1 MGPIHFKE
9 IFKEKIWGGQNLSKL
24 LGKQLP
30 AGKKIGESWELS
42 DFGQDLSVVADGEF
56 AGEDLTRLLAKH
68 SHQITGREGV
78 REFGLLFKFLDAVER
93 LSVQVHPHKHEA
105 WYILEARPGAKLY
118 LGLKEGV
125 DRRHFEAAVA
135 EGTVEQCL
143 ASIEPHRG
151 ECYYLPAGLTH
162 ALGAGLVVAEI
173 QTSEQITYRVY
184 DWNRGRP
191 IQVQLSLETIN
202 FQARPE
208 HISPAAQQP
217 GQMQTLLDS
226 DYFSI
231 ERGLWPPGETI
242 EIAPGQMQV
251 WMVLAGKSH
260 YRYQD
265 KTVQLE
271 QAQTVLL
278 PACWGGT
285 IQVDQQMC
293 ALVTRSSSADQF

>member
-9 IFKEKIWGGQNLSKL
+9 IFKEKIWGGQNLSRL

-30 AGKKIGESWELS
+30 GGKKIGESWELS
-42 DFGQDLSVVADGEF
+42 DFGQDVSVVADGEF
-56 AGEDLTRLLAKH
+56 AGENLAGLLAKY
-68 SHQITGREGV
+68 SRQITGREGV
-78 REFGLLFKFLDAVER
+78 REFALLFKFLDAVET

-125 DRRHFEAAVA
+125 DQRHFEAAVA

-162 ALGAGLVVAEI
+162 ALGAGLVIAEI
-173 QTSEQITYRVY
+173 QTSEQITYRLY

-208 HISPAAQQP
+208 QICPPPQQP
-217 GQMQTLLDS
+217 GQIQTLLDS

-231 ERGLWPPGETI
+231 ERSLWPPGETI
-242 EIAPGQMQV
+242 EIVPGQMQV
-251 WMVLAGKSH
+251 WMVLAGKAH

-265 KTVQLE
+265 KTVQLD
-271 QAQTVLL
+271 QAQTLLL

-293 ALVTRSSSADQF
+293 ALLTRSSSDEQF